1 MPDFKFNCYG
11 NIINWS
17 ALVAYRQKGGYNY
30 RVSFEVWRP
39 TCNGGYRLVG
49 FDVININDGGIT
61 DPIPVPDDALDHL
74 YTILED
80 NESMDNFGDGEALYF
95 QPNDILGFS
104 FIKNTGSFR
113 PFYITYQQETE
124 GDLVNMHV
132 RETNCGSEDDC
143 PTSESLEDR
152 FIIPSVIPN
161 IHFNYGMLL
170 KI

>member
-11 NIINWS
+11 NISNWS
-17 ALVAYRQKGGYNY
+17 ALFAYRHKGGYNY

-39 TCNGGYRLVG
+39 TCNEGYRLVG
-49 FDVININDGGIT
+49 FDVININDGDIT
-61 DPIPVPDDALDHL
+61 DPIIVPDDDLDRL
-74 YTILED
+74 YTILEK
-80 NESMDNFGDGEALYF
+80 EEDNFGDGEALYF

-104 FIKNTGSFR
+104 FIKNAGSFR

-124 GDLVNMHV
+124 GDLVDMHV
-132 RETNCGSEDDC
+132 RETNCGNDC

-152 FIIPSVIPN
+152 IIISSVIPN